1 MTPAAGILA
10 RHATPADARA
20 IAEIH
25 VETWRDAYAAIVP
38 HKRLLSMSVR
48 SHTAMWAEV
57 LHRRGDPVLVA
68 EDATGQPIGFGTCG
82 PARGTRLEFGGEIY
96 MLYVLPE
103 LQGSGAGRELLT
115 GLGRCLILRG
125 MASALVWVLADPLLL
140 RGAWR
145 TFGGGAHRALLGCRC
160 PRACLRLVGPQHRR
174 PRDRLARGSLASPY
188 CKATSMPR
196 PEAGIRRRTD
206 G

>member
-25 VETWRDAYAAIVP
+25 VETWRDAYAAILP

-57 LHRRGDPVLVA
+57 LHRRGDPLLVA

-82 PARGTRLEFGGEIY
+82 PARGTRLEFRGEIY

-115 GLGRCLILRG
+115 GLGRCLIRRG
-125 MASALVWVLADPLLL
+125 MASALVWVLADNPARFFYEGL
-140 RGAWR
+140 
-145 TFGGGAHRALLGCRC
+145 GG
-160 PRACLRLVGPQHRR
+160 RLVAERTELFWGADVRER
-174 PRDRLARGSLASPY
+174 AYGWSDLNTVVRATGSRAAP
-188 CKATSMPR
+188 
-196 PEAGIRRRTD
+196 
-206 G
+206 